1 METLGLRLGGGTA
14 INRVADNV
22 ISRLFNSHTCYITEL
37 DAGNRSTACHFSL
50 FIYLGLFIYLT
61 YVRILAR

>member
-37 DAGNRSTACHFSL
+37 DAGNRSTAVPF
-50 FIYLGLFIYLT
+50 
-61 YVRILAR
+61 